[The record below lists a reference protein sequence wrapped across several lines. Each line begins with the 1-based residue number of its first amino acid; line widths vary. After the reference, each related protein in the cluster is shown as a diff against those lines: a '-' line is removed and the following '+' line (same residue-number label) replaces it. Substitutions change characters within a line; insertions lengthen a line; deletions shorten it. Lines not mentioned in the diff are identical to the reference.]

1 MKRMVRPRCC
11 HRSKSRAKNLL
22 GGNEVKWMRQVT
34 RETPHPNPD
43 TTLRVMHQRGKPSMK
58 QAPPELVNNSAVDH
72 AADGQQL
79 ATPEIRLP
87 NPYATRVR
95 ERSPTPALVAGPSA
109 ERTLPHEGSCIRLRT
124 PRRSG
129 SLQTARIMNANAWSQ
144 HTHFAALDWASDH
157 HDVVIVDH
165 NGGIVAEFRFAHT
178 AAGWAEFTEKMKPYG
193 GAPIALETSSGPAV
207 DQLLQSGW
215 TLYPVNPK
223 AAELYRER
231 KCPTGTKT
239 DRH

>member
-1 MKRMVRPRCC
+1 MRNHARAPPPTTSPLQGGGREEASGYRKRSAVCGRPM
-11 HRSKSRAKNLL
+11 NLWH
-22 GGNEVKWMRQVT
+22 GTIRWWEAR
-34 RETPHPNPD
+34 PHPDPD

-87 NPYATRVR
+87 NPYPTRVR

-178 AAGWAEFTEKMKPYG
+178 
-193 GAPIALETSSGPAV
+193 
-207 DQLLQSGW
+207 
-215 TLYPVNPK
+215 
-223 AAELYRER
+223 
-231 KCPTGTKT
+231 
-239 DRH
+239 